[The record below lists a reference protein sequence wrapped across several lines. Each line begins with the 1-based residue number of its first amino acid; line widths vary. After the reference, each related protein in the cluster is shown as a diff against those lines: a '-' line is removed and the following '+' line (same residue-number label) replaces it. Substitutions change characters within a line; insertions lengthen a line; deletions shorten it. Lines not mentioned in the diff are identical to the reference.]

1 MQTLTRPE
9 RTFKVR
15 ALFDG
20 AGAKDPR
27 QRGYAGEKKAR
38 FGRWFVV
45 EKGALSGRALQAKH
59 GPGQQLRGPGV
70 GNKFFLPPHTRLGE
84 GRSVSSTLM
93 VIDEN
98 RFFVGIA
105 AATGGGV

>member
-1 MQTLTRPE
+1 MPVAIDLRSP
-9 RTFKVR
+9 
-15 ALFDG
+15 AFDNGG
-20 AGAKDPR
+20 AM
-27 QRGYAGEKKAR
+27 
-38 FGRWFVV
+38 
-45 EKGALSGRALQAKH
+45 
-59 GPGQQLRGPGV
+59 QLRFAGPGV